1 MVRSFEV
8 DSLAAVLVVMNPF
21 QEEAAVEMAA
31 DRVGYFAARKKMI
44 FQM

>member
-8 DSLAAVLVVMNPF
+8 DSLVAVLVVMNPF

-31 DRVGYFAARKKMI
+31 DRVGYFAGTQKI
-44 FQM
+44 FRSE